1 MMSGEICSV
10 ILEISCKFWY
20 KFKGREGLVFL
31 FLQQKRNKPRLF
43 AETMRAFK
51 KQ

>member
-1 MMSGEICSV
+1 M
-10 ILEISCKFWY
+10 ISPLIAA
-20 KFKGREGLVFL
+20 GGGLIFL